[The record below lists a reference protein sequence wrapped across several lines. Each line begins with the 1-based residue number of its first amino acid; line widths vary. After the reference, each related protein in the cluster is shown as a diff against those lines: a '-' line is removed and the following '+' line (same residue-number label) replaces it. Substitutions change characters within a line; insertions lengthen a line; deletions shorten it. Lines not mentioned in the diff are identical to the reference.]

1 MGLDKNMPQNLLHMN
16 CLIVIYVIWIK
27 IKHLFFFFIYLL
39 KAFDTISHSILLR
52 KLNYYGFRR
61 GSLNL
66 LNSYLSNRKQ
76 YEQFVSTK
84 SSLSN
89 IMTGV
94 PQGSSLGPLLFKIDM
109 NDINKAS
116 SILRLLFYIVLCFIF
131 KSTVIKIISSLI
143 IVELIKTYIKY
154 W

>member
-1 MGLDKNMPQNLLHMN
+1 M
-16 CLIVIYVIWIK
+16 
-27 IKHLFFFFIYLL
+27 
-39 KAFDTISHSILLR
+39 
-52 KLNYYGFRR
+52 
-61 GSLNL
+61 

-131 KSTVIKIISSLI
+131 KSRDIKIISSLI

>member
-1 MGLDKNMPQNLLHMN
+1 M
-16 CLIVIYVIWIK
+16 V
-27 IKHLFFFFIYLL
+27 F
-39 KAFDTISHSILLR
+39 T
-52 KLNYYGFRR
+52 R

-84 SSLSN
+84 
-89 IMTGV
+89 
-94 PQGSSLGPLLFKIDM
+94 PQGSSLGPLLFKRDM

-131 KSTVIKIISSLI
+131 KSRDIKIISSLI